1 MSICST
7 SAKFDGPLTVPLVV
21 SPADAMRMLGC
32 ARATLYALL
41 KRGELQSYS
50 EGTSRKIVVAS
61 IHALIQRRVA
71 ASATFTPA
79 RSPRKP
85 RTELRAAAAAMEKR

>member
-7 SAKFDGPLTVPLVV
+7 SAKFDGPLVV
-21 SPADAMRMLGC
+21 SPRVAMRMLGC

-41 KRGELQSYS
+41 RRGELQSYS
-50 EGTSRKIVVAS
+50 EGTARKIVVAS

-71 ASATFTPA
+71 AAASFTPA
-79 RSPRKP
+79 RPSRKRQTKFP
-85 RTELRAAAAAMEKR
+85 ASAAVMEER